1 MGPPFPLVQPPQHA
15 PDTSDHERRSTR
27 THHTRTRTR
36 SVARH
41 ARAHARGRAIARSA
55 PIATIDIHPRD
66 FAQRSACE
74 LACGWNASLFA
85 GFSHIAALPICA
97 RCCVHLSFRN
107 VVSLGFGATGPSLQG
122 ADAAAASPI
131 PAVPRQPQLGGPASC
146 HPPPVRAPSASGLG
160 AHPCHICAGTG
171 LDPATSAPG
180 LGSPLPFRFG
190 NHPRSPHP
198 RCSNVTRYSQGG
210 GMVV

>member
-1 MGPPFPLVQPPQHA
+1 MSAGA
-15 PDTSDHERRSTR
+15 PEHTTSDTHAIGCSTR
-27 THHTRTRTR
+27 
-36 SVARH
+36 AC
-41 ARAHARGRAIARSA
+41 ARAGARDCPFGAYRNNRHPSTRLCAAQCMRACMRLVRFALRWVLAQRRFAHLRSLLRASQLPQRGVAGLWGHRAVPARRGRGRGLAHPCCTTSA
-55 PIATIDIHPRD
+55 TVRWPR
-66 FAQRSACE
+66 F
-74 LACGWNASLFA
+74 
-85 GFSHIAALPICA
+85 
-97 RCCVHLSFRN
+97 
-107 VVSLGFGATGPSLQG
+107 
-122 ADAAAASPI
+122 
-131 PAVPRQPQLGGPASC
+131 VPR
-146 HPPPVRAPSASGLG
+146 VRAPSASGLG